1 MDILDLIDELN
12 DIANTSSRILMSKKI
27 IVDKDDL
34 LEVVQEI
41 HRALPDDIKEAN
53 WLQSQR
59 QKILD
64 DAKREYEAIVQD
76 ARQQAEIM
84 ISQHEIM
91 QHAKE
96 RAENLTQATYAHTRQ
111 LRLDTYA
118 YLNKILVD
126 FQEKVNEMHVM
137 YFGDMFN
144 NLQKGFEGINATLQ
158 KNRNQLEDLSYKT
171 HQESGGAG

>member
-12 DIANTSSRILMSKKI
+12 EIANTSSRILMSKKI
-27 IVDKDDL
+27 IVDKEDL
-34 LEVVQEI
+34 LDVAKEI
-41 HRALPDDIKEAN
+41 HMALPDDIKEAN

-59 QKILD
+59 QQILE
-64 DAKREYEAIVQD
+64 DAKREYETIVQD

-84 ISQHEIM
+84 VSQHEIVE
-91 QHAKE
+91 QAQK

-118 YLNKILVD
+118 YLNKILMD
-126 FQEKVNEMHVM
+126 FQEKVNEMHVL

-144 NLQKGFEGINATLQ
+144 SLQKGFEGINATLQ

-171 HQESGGAG
+171 QQENGGAG